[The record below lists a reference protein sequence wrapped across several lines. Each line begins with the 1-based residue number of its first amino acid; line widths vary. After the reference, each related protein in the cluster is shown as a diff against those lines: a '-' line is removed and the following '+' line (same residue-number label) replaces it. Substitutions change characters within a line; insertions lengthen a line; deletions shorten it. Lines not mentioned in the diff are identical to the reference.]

1 MNVQYKEISCP
12 RCRSLSIIKNGRSLL
27 GKQRYRCKGCLRQFI
42 TDYFYQGCRDEVRQL
57 IVPMTMN
64 GSGVRDICRVL
75 RVSINTMLKTIR
87 QQAKQVC
94 DPIVPARVTELQI
107 DEMWTFVG
115 RKDNARWL
123 WYAFDP
129 ARKKVVSWELGSRTD
144 QTCQRLLK
152 KLAQSQVLRYCTDR
166 WKSYSNLL
174 PVTKHWMG
182 KDSTRHIERNNLN
195 FRTHIKRL
203 QRETIC
209 Y

>member
-1 MNVQYKEISCP
+1 
-12 RCRSLSIIKNGRSLL
+12 
-27 GKQRYRCKGCLRQFI
+27 
-42 TDYFYQGCRDEVRQL
+42 
-57 IVPMTMN
+57 MTMN

-75 RVSINTMLKTIR
+75 RVSINTVLKTIR

-94 DPIVPARVTELQI
+94 DPVVPARVTDLQI

-115 RKDNARWL
+115 KKDNARWL

-129 ARKKVVSWELGSRTD
+129 ARKKIVCWELGSRTD
-144 QTCQRLLK
+144 ETCQRLLK
-152 KLAQSQVLRYCTDR
+152 KLSDSQVLRYCTDR
-166 WKSYSNLL
+166 WKSYRKLL
-174 PVTKHWMG
+174 PATKHWIG

-209 Y
+209 YSKEDDMHEAVTRLYVRHLNARQHLL